1 MALMGRYHAHN
12 MGGADHLPGWCSICG
27 KPHPERHHVVPRSL
41 GGSSGPVVHLCGF
54 GGNLRDADGRLNH
67 HGAVEQHLLWFW
79 WHDGTDRDLSPQV
92 PPLAIEGTWLYRL
105 SGEPC
110 SIDSALRSGGW
121 RIL

>member
-1 MALMGRYHAHN
+1 MGRPHIDLLFCPFC
-12 MGGADHLPGWCSICG
+12 GRGAQS
-27 KPHPERHHVVPRSL
+27 RHHIVPRSL

-54 GGNLRDADGRLNH
+54 SGNLRDADGRLNH